1 MAEQS
6 ISPRLETVETPGNQE
21 QRPLMGS
28 WPMRGPDAQNT
39 VCCSLT
45 EARLVRAYLALFLLP
60 WEDGMRSIRLA
71 RFGAYE
77 VRIVEFA
84 QDLAGEAFPLWLELY
99 AHDVQAS
106 IDSCGCGAFED
117 AVGAADELL
126 EHASALHLLQAI
138 RPVGAGSRPPR

>member
-1 MAEQS
+1 MAEQM
-6 ISPRLETVETPGNQE
+6 ISPQLGTVEMSNRK

-28 WPMRGPDAQNT
+28 WPARDGDARDT
-39 VCCSLT
+39 VCCTLT

-60 WEDGMRSIRLA
+60 WQDGTRGIRLA

-84 QDLAGEAFPLWLELY
+84 QDLAGEGFPLWLELY

-106 IDSCGCGAFED
+106 LDSCGCGAFED
-117 AVGAADELL
+117 AVGIADEFM
-126 EHASALHLLQAI
+126 ERASALHLLQAVI
-138 RPVGAGSRPPR
+138 PVGTRSRSPR

>member
-6 ISPRLETVETPGNQE
+6 ISPHLESVETPGIQE
-21 QRPLMGS
+21 QRPIMGS
-28 WPMRGPDAQNT
+28 WPMRGPDAQDT

-60 WEDGMRSIRLA
+60 WQGGTRSIRLA

-84 QDLAGEAFPLWLELY
+84 QDLAGEGFPLWLELY

-106 IDSCGCGAFED
+106 LDSCGCGALED
-117 AVGAADELL
+117 AVDAADEFM
-126 EHASALHLLQAI
+126 ERASALHLLQAV
-138 RPVGAGSRPPR
+138 RPVGVRSRSPR